1 MTGITGDGRFGDGVG
16 RFGDGVGCIDVD
28 QAWLIKSTFHIGCVE
43 THVKYILPIYIF
55 YLLYKQLIQPF

>member
-28 QAWLIKSTFHIGCVE
+28 QAWLIKHICTFHIGCVE
-43 THVKYILPIYIF
+43 THVK
-55 YLLYKQLIQPF
+55 